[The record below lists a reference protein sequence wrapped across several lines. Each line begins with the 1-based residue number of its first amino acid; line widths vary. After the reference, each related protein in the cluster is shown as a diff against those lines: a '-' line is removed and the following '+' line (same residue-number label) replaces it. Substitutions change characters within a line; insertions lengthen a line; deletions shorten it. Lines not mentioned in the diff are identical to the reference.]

1 MDDETDRPDAR
12 QGPYLLDVR
21 RLDGPDR
28 HPTIH
33 RMFDDLQPGQAL
45 TIVNDHEPR
54 PLFYELQAERPDRFD
69 ADGYRAYE
77 AGDRVWV
84 AVLPTEAD
92 DGTGG

>member
-1 MDDETDRPDAR
+1 MTGESAE

-21 RLDGPDR
+21 KLDGPDK

-33 RMFDDLQPGQAL
+33 RMFDALAPGQVL

-54 PLFYELQAERPDRFD
+54 PLYYELKAERPDRFD
-69 ADGYRAYE
+69 AEGYRAYE

-84 AVLPTEAD
+84 AVLPTRRN
-92 DGTGG
+92 GTAS